1 MRKYSVYN
9 LKVVKVETSTNT
21 KYFIC
26 RYNNLT
32 KEYIEVLT
40 GEKIEVKNSENVERL
55 ANYYSVLGLHCY
67 GMPGSKLE
75 LTKKDILNKY
85 LEINSEELEKTEERK
100 PQKIVLKKAP
110 EEGYEITDEEME
122 ILNRLNG
129 TKKDEFE
136 KLYLSS
142 EDYDR
147 IYQNVVGDVLE
158 AVTKPQENNESVVYP
173 GIIEDDPKYE
183 NWSGF
188 CNVDAFSKHGC
199 QKFPKVTGKIRHKI
213 IGFKPN
219 ENQELT
225 ELTEGLKRT
234 REELVTLCE
243 TNPEQARELAIEA
256 LIRTGV
262 IESSDEVEKGKAYI
276 KERKDK

>member
-1 MRKYSVYN
+1 MKKYSVYN

-21 KYFIC
+21 KYLIC

-32 KEYIEVLT
+32 HEYIEVLT
-40 GEKIEVKNSENVERL
+40 GEKIEVKKSENVEPL
-55 ANYYSVLGLHCY
+55 SNYYSILYLTAFD
-67 GMPGSKLE
+67 KTEILE
-75 LTKKDILNKY
+75 LTKKDILDKY
-85 LEINSEELEKTEERK
+85 LEINSEELEKKEERK

-110 EEGYEITDEEME
+110 EEGYEITDKEME

-147 IYQNVVGDVLE
+147 IYQNVVGDVLD
-158 AVTKPQENNESVVYP
+158 AVTKPQEN
-173 GIIEDDPKYE
+173 K
-183 NWSGF
+183 
-188 CNVDAFSKHGC
+188 
-199 QKFPKVTGKIRHKI
+199 
-213 IGFKPN
+213 
-219 ENQELT
+219 ELT
-225 ELTEGLKRT
+225 ELAEGLKRT
-234 REELVTLCE
+234 REELVSLCE
-243 TNPEQARELAIEA
+243 SDPEKAKELAIEA

-262 IESSDEVEKGKAYI
+262 IESSDEVEKGKAFI

>member
-1 MRKYSVYN
+1 MRKYNVYN

-32 KEYIEVLT
+32 QEYIEVLT
-40 GEKIEVKNSENVERL
+40 GQKIEVKNSENVEPL
-55 ANYYSVLGLHCY
+55 SNYYSILYLTAFD
-67 GMPGSKLE
+67 KTEILE
-75 LTKKDILNKY
+75 LTKKDILDKY

-100 PQKIVLKKAP
+100 PQKIILKKAP

-122 ILNRLNG
+122 ILNKLNG

-158 AVTKPQENNESVVYP
+158 VATKPQEN
-173 GIIEDDPKYE
+173 K
-183 NWSGF
+183 
-188 CNVDAFSKHGC
+188 
-199 QKFPKVTGKIRHKI
+199 
-213 IGFKPN
+213 
-219 ENQELT
+219 ELKK
-225 ELTEGLKRT
+225 LSEGLKKT
-234 REELVTLCE
+234 RQELVELCE
-243 TNPEQARELAIEA
+243 TNPEQAKELAIEA

-262 IESSDEVEKGKAYI
+262 IESSDEVEKGKSYI

>member
-1 MRKYSVYN
+1 MKKYSVYN

-21 KYFIC
+21 KYLIC

-32 KEYIEVLT
+32 HEYIEVLT
-40 GEKIEVKNSENVERL
+40 GEKIEVKKSENVEPL
-55 ANYYSVLGLHCY
+55 SNYYSILYLTAFD
-67 GMPGSKLE
+67 KTEILE
-75 LTKKDILNKY
+75 LTKKDILDKY

-122 ILNRLNG
+122 IINRLNG
-129 TKKDEFE
+129 PKKDEFE

-158 AVTKPQENNESVVYP
+158 VATKPQEKKGINELSP
-173 GIIEDDPKYE
+173 EEINEAKKKIDEMLAIIPDELKE
-183 NWSGF
+183 AINEVMMRVGVIKTSG
-188 CNVDAFSKHGC
+188 N
-199 QKFPKVTGKIRHKI
+199 T
-213 IGFKPN
+213 
-219 ENQELT
+219 ELT
-225 ELTEGLKRT
+225 ELAEGLKRT
-234 REELVTLCE
+234 REELVSLCE
-243 TNPEQARELAIEA
+243 SDPEKAKELAIEA

-262 IESSDEVEKGKAYI
+262 IESSDKIEKGKPYI

>member
-21 KYFIC
+21 KYLIC

-32 KEYIEVLT
+32 QEYIEVLT
-40 GEKIEVKNSENVERL
+40 GQKIEVKNSENVEPL
-55 ANYYSVLGLHCY
+55 SNYYSVLGLHCY

-100 PQKIVLKKAP
+100 PQKIILKKAP

-158 AVTKPQENNESVVYP
+158 AATKPQEN
-173 GIIEDDPKYE
+173 K
-183 NWSGF
+183 
-188 CNVDAFSKHGC
+188 
-199 QKFPKVTGKIRHKI
+199 
-213 IGFKPN
+213 
-219 ENQELT
+219 ELKK
-225 ELTEGLKRT
+225 LSEGLKKT
-234 REELVTLCE
+234 RQELVELCE
-243 TNPEQARELAIEA
+243 TNPEQAKELAVEA

-262 IESSDEVEKGKAYI
+262 IESSDEIEKGKPYI
-276 KERKDK
+276 KERKK